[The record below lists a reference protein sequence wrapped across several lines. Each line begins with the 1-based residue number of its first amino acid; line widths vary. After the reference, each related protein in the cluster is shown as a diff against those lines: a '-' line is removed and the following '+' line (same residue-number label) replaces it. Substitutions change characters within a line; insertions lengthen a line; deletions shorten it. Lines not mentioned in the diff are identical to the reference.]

1 MKIGVPTAPA
11 TAPMNLADVE
21 PVNRLS
27 MPEQMYQNSAEAVA
41 SGVFGFGRNV
51 LEDLSLQF
59 RAPLGYASRN
69 PLKFT
74 AGAAGLLALIATDH
88 ITYSALTDFSEGTT
102 QGHMQ
107 QVSASGDGRNG
118 LYLVAGIG
126 LAGIITGSSREKT
139 TSIVLAE
146 ALLTS
151 AFWTGAIK
159 SVTGRERPREKEER
173 RSDWEGPAFW
183 NDDKSE
189 QVTLRSFPSG
199 HSTGAWATAAVL
211 AHRYPAKGIVP
222 TLAYASATAISYSRL
237 AVGAHW
243 LSDVLM
249 GALIGVGSA
258 RVVLSASE
266 RRANRSPEKTGLR
279 LGVDASSNYKGI
291 HIKYDF

>member
-1 MKIGVPTAPA
+1 
-11 TAPMNLADVE
+11 
-21 PVNRLS
+21 
-27 MPEQMYQNSAEAVA
+27 
-41 SGVFGFGRNV
+41 
-51 LEDLSLQF
+51 
-59 RAPLGYASRN
+59 
-69 PLKFT
+69 
-74 AGAAGLLALIATDH
+74 
-88 ITYSALTDFSEGTT
+88 
-102 QGHMQ
+102 
-107 QVSASGDGRNG
+107 
-118 LYLVAGIG
+118 
-126 LAGIITGSSREKT
+126 
-139 TSIVLAE
+139 
-146 ALLTS
+146 
-151 AFWTGAIK
+151 
-159 SVTGRERPREKEER
+159 
-173 RSDWEGPAFW
+173 
-183 NDDKSE
+183 
-189 QVTLRSFPSG
+189 VTLRSFPSG